1 MRLAVCALFLVGFLF
16 GTASADRKV
25 DWSQYLEKPGER
37 TPRKETPVIAK
48 ETKKDKKATKAV
60 AAAKQ
65 RPAKAVAKRKP
76 GRRR

>member
-1 MRLAVCALFLVGFLF
+1 MRFAVCSLFLVGFLF

-37 TPRKETPVIAK
+37 APKKETPVVAK
-48 ETKKDKKATKAV
+48 EAKKAKAPRAAV
-60 AAAKQ
+60 AAKQ
-65 RPAKAVAKRKP
+65 RPAKAVAKRKT

>member
-1 MRLAVCALFLVGFLF
+1 MRLALCSLFLVGFLF

-37 TPRKETPVIAK
+37 APKKETLVVAK
-48 ETKKDKKATKAV
+48 ETKKKAPRA

-65 RPAKAVAKRKP
+65 RPAKAVARK
-76 GRRR
+76 RRR